1 MEDDNKYLEIALC
14 KFYRIRDV
22 SMNSFHIRNANL
34 EDLQND
40 ALIRIAFFKSVAT
53 GE

>member
-14 KFYRIRDV
+14 KIYRIRDV
-22 SMNSFHIRNANL
+22 SMNSFYIRNANL

-40 ALIRIAFFKSVAT
+40 NLIRIAFFKSVAA